1 MILAAGLGTRLRPL
15 TDRLPKALVEVDG
28 VPMLERVA
36 RRLVAAGV
44 RRLVVNVHHRAE
56 QVERFVAERNGFG
69 VEVAISW
76 EEGES
81 PLETGGGLLA
91 AAPLFEKRAPFFLHN
106 VDVISQVDLGAMYEA
121 HRQAEDLAT
130 LAVQDRETSRPLLV
144 DGEGVYGVANRRSGW
159 RQVARAPRGRER
171 EVAFAGIHVVS
182 PALFEL
188 AHERGRF
195 PIWDPYFRLVRE
207 GHRLAAFDIGEARWL
222 EVGTPERLERAR
234 SVLRAERASA

>member
-36 RRLVAAGV
+36 RRLVATGV
-44 RRLVVNVHHRAE
+44 RRLVVNVHHHAE
-56 QVERFVAERNGFG
+56 QVERFVADRAGFG
-69 VEVAISW
+69 AEVAISR
-76 EEGES
+76 EEGER

-106 VDVISQVDLGAMYEA
+106 VDVISEVDLRAMYEA
-121 HRQAEDLAT
+121 HRDAGALAT

-144 DGEGVYGVANRRSGW
+144 DREGVYGVANRRSGW
-159 RQVARAPRGRER
+159 RQEARAARGEARQM
-171 EVAFAGIHVVS
+171 AFAGIHVVS
-182 PALFEL
+182 PVFFQL

-195 PIWDPYFRLVRE
+195 PIWDPYFRLARE
-207 GHRLAAFDIGEARWL
+207 GHRLVPFDIGGARWL

-234 SVLRAERASA
+234 SVLRATSRE